1 MSQPTSVGPH
11 LNDKTTADARSLLPV
26 VILANLSHSHQGLQV
41 LIGLVRVD
49 VVQGTAVP
57 GVSVR
62 GREIYSYLKRK
73 TRRIGRVESSALLR
87 SHDYPGERP
96 GFR

>member
-1 MSQPTSVGPH
+1 MGP
-11 LNDKTTADARSLLPV
+11 LLKDKTTADARSLLPV

-41 LIGLVRVD
+41 LIGLVWVD

-62 GREIYSYLKRK
+62 GCEIYSYLKRK
-73 TRRIGRVESSALLR
+73 TRRMGGVESSALLR
-87 SHDYPGERP
+87 SHD
-96 GFR
+96 

>member
-1 MSQPTSVGPH
+1 MSQPTLRGPH
-11 LNDKTTADARSLLPV
+11 LKDKTTADARSLLPV

-41 LIGLVRVD
+41 LIGLVWVD
-49 VVQGTAVP
+49 IVQGTAVP

-73 TRRIGRVESSALLR
+73 TRRIDGVKSTALFR
-87 SHDYPGERP
+87 SLD
-96 GFR
+96 